1 MKGIIGTKVGMTQV
15 FDESG
20 LAVPVT
26 VIHVVPNVVVG
37 HRTAAKE
44 GYDAVQLG
52 MGEVK
57 ARKLKQPQ
65 RKDYEKRGLPMVRH
79 LREFRLPGALDLT
92 AGNLH
97 RVEEAFA
104 NGDTVDVIGTS
115 KGKGFA
121 GVIKRWGFHRGPMT
135 HGSKYHRRVG
145 SLAPRASGGGGRVHP
160 GRKMPGHMGHARVTV
175 LNLKVVR
182 VDADRNLLLVKGAV
196 PGPNGS
202 LVMVREA
209 VRLRKGAV

>member
-20 LAVPVT
+20 LAIPVT
-26 VIHVVPNVVVG
+26 VIHVAPNVVVG
-37 HRTAAKE
+37 HRTEGKE

-52 MGEVK
+52 VVEVE

-65 RKDYEKRGLPMVRH
+65 RKDYAKRGLPTVRH
-79 LREFRLPGALDLT
+79 LREFRLPGALELSV
-92 AGNLH
+92 GSLH
-97 RVEEAFA
+97 RVEAAFA
-104 NGDTVDVIGTS
+104 ANDMVDVTGTS

-121 GVIKRWGFHRGPMT
+121 GAIKRWGFHRGPMS

-145 SLAPRASGGGGRVHP
+145 SLAPRTSGGGGRVHP
-160 GRKMPGHMGHARVTV
+160 GRKMPGHMGHERVTV

-182 VDADRNLLLVKGAV
+182 VDSDRNLLLVRGAV

-202 LVMVREA
+202 LVMIREA
-209 VRLRKGAV
+209 VREKRGAS

>member
-20 LAVPVT
+20 QAIPVT
-26 VIHVVPNVVVG
+26 VIHVEPNVVMG
-37 HRTAAKE
+37 HRTLANE
-44 GYDAVQLG
+44 GYEAVRLG
-52 MGEVK
+52 IQEVQ
-57 ARKLKQPQ
+57 ARKMVQPQ
-65 RKDYEKRGLPMVRH
+65 RKDYEARGLPLVRK
-79 LREFRLPGALDLT
+79 LREFRMAGALDLEP
-92 AGNLH
+92 GSLH
-97 RVEEAFA
+97 RVEAAFSA
-104 NGDTVDVIGTS
+104 GDMVDVTGTS

-121 GVIKRWGFHRGPMT
+121 GAIKRWGFHRGPMS

-145 SLAPRASGGGGRVHP
+145 SLAPRTSGGGGRVHP

-175 LNLKVVR
+175 LNLRVVR
-182 VDADRNLLLVKGAV
+182 VDSDRNLLLIRGAV

-209 VRLRKGAV
+209 IKAQKGAM